1 MSRIAL
7 PLETARLRIRPM
19 SEADATDLHELYSDR
34 DAMKYLTSRPPTTVE
49 ESLAWVRQKME
60 LQEAEGLSLW
70 SIVEKASGHVIGD
83 CGLQYEDDER
93 TELGLAFRLRRR
105 SWHQG
110 LAFEA
115 SAACLRAGFEQL
127 GVDRIVGITHEDNV
141 AAQRLMLRL
150 GMEFLEQRTWEGMPM
165 VAHITTDASHHLGD
179 PDA

>member
-1 MSRIAL
+1 
-7 PLETARLRIRPM
+7 M

-34 DAMKYLTSRPPTTVE
+34 DAMKFLTSRTPTTVE
-49 ESLAWVRQKME
+49 ESLAWVRQKIE

-83 CGLQYEDDER
+83 CGLQYEDDAR
-93 TELGLAFRLRRR
+93 SELGLAFRLRRA
-105 SWHQG
+105 SWRQG
-110 LAFEA
+110 FAFEA

-127 GVDRIVGITHEDNV
+127 DVDRIVGITHEDNV

-150 GMEFLEQRTWEGMPM
+150 GMEFLEQRSWEGLPM
-165 VAHITTDASHHLGD
+165 VVHITTDASHHLRY